1 MNNNANASP
10 LLSTSPRRRALV
22 QMYEIV
28 TASSAANCNW
38 TSGTGSG
45 SSSSASNNMNMN
57 MNMNMNTNMNM
68 IVSDLRPLLLLMD
81 IGSCAS
87 AEKHCKV
94 NCVTGKR
101 TVVITVSVQYVCI
114 LLFVLLRRLLIYCV
128 LVLVLLNSYHHIT
141 SING

>member
-1 MNNNANASP
+1 
-10 LLSTSPRRRALV
+10 
-22 QMYEIV
+22 
-28 TASSAANCNW
+28 
-38 TSGTGSG
+38 
-45 SSSSASNNMNMN
+45 
-57 MNMNMNTNMNM
+57 MNTNMNIM

-114 LLFVLLRRLLIYCV
+114 LLFVLLLRRLLIYCV
-128 LVLVLLNSYHHIT
+128 FIIIIIIIFLVLANN